1 MPEKSIHSRSRG
13 PRGVRPL
20 PVASRWHLRRTRAAG
35 RRPAAGPPGGAREV
49 TITGEQFGGP
59 GGRDR
64 TGTRY
69 PGAATTG
76 ADPSGRALSWTFCE
90 EFVPEDEHQLRARE
104 LALELDRPAILPG
117 TGSILRVLAAALQAR
132 SVVEIGTG
140 TGIGALWLLGGM
152 PDDGVLT
159 TIDPDVAIQRAAKQ
173 ILTSAAVRPSRL
185 RAIAGRPAD
194 VLPRLADGAYDL
206 VLVAGDVHGYPL
218 AVEEGLRLL
227 RPGGV
232 LAVDAALGH
241 DRVANPARRDE
252 LTTLLRDVGRAVRDD
267 DRLLPALLPSGD
279 GLLLGVRR

>member
-1 MPEKSIHSRSRG
+1 M
-13 PRGVRPL
+13 
-20 PVASRWHLRRTRAAG
+20 
-35 RRPAAGPPGGAREV
+35 
-49 TITGEQFGGP
+49 GGP

-64 TGTRY
+64 TGTERS
-69 PGAATTG
+69 GTTAATPD
-76 ADPSGRALSWTFCE
+76 ASGRALSWTYCE

-104 LALELDRPAILPG
+104 LALELDRPTILPG
-117 TGSILRVLAAALQAR
+117 AGSVLRLLAAALQAR

-159 TIDPDVAIQRAAKQ
+159 TIDPEVALQRAAKQ
-173 ILTSAAVRPSRL
+173 ILTGAGVRPSRL

-232 LAVDAALGH
+232 LAVDAALAR
-241 DRVANPARRDE
+241 DKVANPARRDE
-252 LTTLLRDVGRAVRDD
+252 LTTLVRDVGRTVRDD

>member
-1 MPEKSIHSRSRG
+1 
-13 PRGVRPL
+13 VRL
-20 PVASRWHLRRTRAAG
+20 
-35 RRPAAGPPGGAREV
+35 PGGAGEV
-49 TITGEQFGGP
+49 TITGERFGGP

-64 TGTRY
+64 TGTERS
-69 PGAATTG
+69 GTAATPD
-76 ADPSGRALSWTFCE
+76 ASGRALSWTYCE

-104 LALELDRPAILPG
+104 LALELDRPTILPG
-117 TGSILRVLAAALQAR
+117 AGSVLRVLAAALQAR

-159 TIDPDVAIQRAAKQ
+159 TIDPEVALQRAAKQ
-173 ILTSAAVRPSRL
+173 ILTGAGVRPSRL

-232 LAVDAALGH
+232 LAVDAALAR
-241 DRVANPARRDE
+241 DKVANPARRDE
-252 LTTLLRDVGRAVRDD
+252 LTTLVRDVGRAVRDD

>member
-1 MPEKSIHSRSRG
+1 M
-13 PRGVRPL
+13 
-20 PVASRWHLRRTRAAG
+20 
-35 RRPAAGPPGGAREV
+35 PAAGPPGGAREV
-49 TITGEQFGGP
+49 TITGERFGGP
-59 GGRDR
+59 EGRGRTGGRGSATA
-64 TGTRY
+64 TGTD
-69 PGAATTG
+69 G
-76 ADPSGRALSWTFCE
+76 SGRALTWTYCE

-104 LALELDRPAILPG
+104 LSLELDRPAILPG
-117 TGSILRVLAAALQAR
+117 TGSVLRVLAAALQAR

-159 TIDPDVAIQRAAKQ
+159 TIDPDVALQRAAKQ
-173 ILTSAAVRPSRL
+173 ILSGAGVRPARL

-206 VLVAGDVHGYPL
+206 VLVAGDVHGYPQG
-218 AVEEGLRLL
+218 VEEGLRLL

-252 LTTLLRDVGRAVRDD
+252 VTTLLRDVGRAVRDD
-267 DRLLPALLPSGD
+267 ERLVPALLPSGD

>member
-1 MPEKSIHSRSRG
+1 M
-13 PRGVRPL
+13 
-20 PVASRWHLRRTRAAG
+20 
-35 RRPAAGPPGGAREV
+35 PAAGPPGGAREV
-49 TITGEQFGGP
+49 TITGERFGGP
-59 GGRDR
+59 EGRGRTGGRGSATA
-64 TGTRY
+64 TGTD
-69 PGAATTG
+69 G
-76 ADPSGRALSWTFCE
+76 SGRALTWTYCE

-117 TGSILRVLAAALQAR
+117 TGSVLRVLAAALQAR

-159 TIDPDVAIQRAAKQ
+159 TIDPDVALQRAAKQ
-173 ILTSAAVRPSRL
+173 ILSGAGVRPARL

-206 VLVAGDVHGYPL
+206 VLVAGDVHGYPQG
-218 AVEEGLRLL
+218 VEEGLRLL

-252 LTTLLRDVGRAVRDD
+252 VTTLLRDVGRAVRDD
-267 DRLLPALLPSGD
+267 ERLVPALLPSGD